1 MWWSMAKPHLNVN
14 NFMNRH
20 SLLHNAYVT
29 LSLKCK
35 TSATWLVEKACIFL
49 IFSIATVQIS
59 IECET
64 KES

>member
-1 MWWSMAKPHLNVN
+1 MAKPHLNVN
-14 NFMNRH
+14 NSINRH

-35 TSATWLVEKACIFL
+35 TSAIWLVEKVCILLSFL
-49 IFSIATVQIS
+49 IATVQIS